1 MWYNHH
7 TKHDEGGCLA
17 AGGWLSPA
25 EAGPVWFRLCGI
37 LIESGGGKTEGWK
50 ADMAGE
56 RLDKILSSQ
65 GLCSRREARNFLKKH
80 RVELNGVRILSPEKK
95 VEPQLDVLSVDGQA
109 LELEKYI
116 YLMMNKPGGV
126 VSASRDPRE
135 RTVVDLVPEEYFRR
149 DLFPAGR
156 LDKDTRGLLIITND
170 GGLAHQMLSPKK
182 KVDKIYQAVLSAP
195 VTPEDIEAFHRG
207 IQLED
212 GTLCREAEL
221 RVVKDGENPLVEI
234 RIHEG
239 KFHQVK
245 RMVQARGKEVLS
257 LRRIQIGGLLLDP
270 ALEEGKC
277 RKMSKDECKRI
288 FIGKN

>member
-1 MWYNHH
+1 
-7 TKHDEGGCLA
+7 
-17 AGGWLSPA
+17 
-25 EAGPVWFRLCGI
+25 
-37 LIESGGGKTEGWK
+37 
-50 ADMAGE
+50 MAGE

-135 RTVVDLVPEEYFRR
+135 RTVVDLVPE
-149 DLFPAGR
+149 
-156 LDKDTRGLLIITND
+156 
-170 GGLAHQMLSPKK
+170 
-182 KVDKIYQAVLSAP
+182 DKIFQAVLSAP